1 MQVSSSSSYNYT
13 NPYAKTNESSNQAK
27 MVGLDENSEKEVS
40 QNGEEEST
48 QNTSQT
54 GLEELTPE
62 EEQLVSE
69 LQARDTE
76 VRAHEAAHLAAAG
89 SLAAGGAS
97 FTYQQGPDGKQ
108 YAIGGEVPIDV
119 SEGNTPE
126 ETIARMRQVKAAATA
141 PADPSAADMRI
152 ASTAAMIEMK
162 AQMELAK
169 EKADEL
175 SGDGKNPYSQDS
187 DQNKQ
192 EQNSPI
198 DLIA

>member
-1 MQVSSSSSYNYT
+1 MQVSSSSSYGYT
-13 NPYAKTNESSNQAK
+13 NPYVKTNESSNQAK
-27 MVGLDENSEKEVS
+27 MVGLDGKNEEEVS
-40 QNGEEEST
+40 QNGEETENS
-48 QNTSQT
+48 NQT

-62 EEQLVSE
+62 EKQQVSE

-108 YAIGGEVPIDV
+108 YAIGGEVPIDT

-141 PADPSAADMRI
+141 PADPSGADMRI

-162 AQMELAK
+162 AQMELSK
-169 EKADEL
+169 EKAEETAQN
-175 SGDGKNPYSQDS
+175 GANPYAKDNQDE
-187 DQNKQ
+187 Q
-192 EQNSPI
+192 EQTSPL
-198 DLIA
+198 DLTA